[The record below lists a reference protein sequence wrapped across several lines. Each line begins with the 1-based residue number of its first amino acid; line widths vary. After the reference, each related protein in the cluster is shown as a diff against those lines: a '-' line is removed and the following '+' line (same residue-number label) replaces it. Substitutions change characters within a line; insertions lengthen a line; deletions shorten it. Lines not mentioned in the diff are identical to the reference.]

1 MATVYSRIIKLQGDR
16 LLPFKINATGIIKV
30 GYLVNKKWRERTSVL
45 PNLIN
50 SIEENGTFL
59 VADYPIDFVCIIDE
73 TIFEYANRAEKKY
86 LKNIEKAKNK
96 ELISSVSPEKK
107 KRKRIPISPIYSSS
121 KRK

>member
-16 LLPFKINATGIIKV
+16 LLPFKINATGIIKA
-30 GYLVNKKWRERTSVL
+30 GYLVNKKWRERSSIL
-45 PNLIN
+45 PDIIR

-59 VADYPIDFVCIIDE
+59 VANYPDDFIDIIDQ

-96 ELISSVSPEKK
+96 LPPPSLPPDKK

-121 KRK
+121 KKK